1 MPRAATSGDPVLE
14 DIMRVQECMT
24 RDVRIVDPA
33 ETLQDA
39 ARAMVD
45 IDAGFLPVGEN
56 DRLVGIITDRDIAVR
71 AVALGRQ
78 PSAKI
83 GEVMSDEVCYCY
95 ADDDV
100 DTVLETMGNLQVRR
114 LPVLDRDKRLV
125 GIVSITDLACNG
137 EAARAGEALG
147 DIARPSGLHSQ
158 IV

>member
-1 MPRAATSGDPVLE
+1 
-14 DIMRVQECMT
+14 MT
-24 RDVRIVDPA
+24 RDVRIADPG
-33 ETLQDA
+33 ESLQDA
-39 ARAMVD
+39 ARTMVD

-71 AVALGRQ
+71 AVARGRQ
-78 PSAKI
+78 PSAKVGDVMT
-83 GEVMSDEVCYCY
+83 GEVRYCY

-158 IV
+158 II